1 MDKELDIKQVNVGD
15 TTEPKENAKKP
26 FNIVEE
32 INKDLEDN
40 NVECSSENY
49 FHWRRN
55 GTIIQIDDLTNLL
68 WCHRSQNN
76 LRMIPKDNIITTL
89 QNKEYGMKL
98 KIFTD
103 FKNRIKYSKEA
114 VDSFEE
120 LCQIVTRENFHLMY
134 PIVLRHIFW
143 TVKRRMFGL
152 PDYCPIFL
160 NVYGAAGS
168 GKSEFIKS
176 MFSIFPHTLKS
187 RVANASDLFNDE
199 RQTFRFVSNY
209 VITMDELTG
218 LNKTDMNKLKN
229 QIDCEKIVYRQLG
242 FNKIVEGKNNAQLI
256 GTSNTRLQNTI
267 FVDSD
272 VRKWCEMDIFK
283 YADNEVPEKMVK
295 PLHQF
300 NWLNLWQSVNENED
314 SPFHNP
320 DTYQA
325 FRRWTEQKCL
335 TETPTVEFIKEYVQ
349 KNGGKFMPTVDIW
362 QQYNLMVQ
370 DKQMSKPKLKELIEK
385 YGYTP
390 HRRNTARGF
399 LVPTVS
405 DCKYFSDE
413 DKAEFNAK
421 IEEW

>member
-1 MDKELDIKQVNVGD
+1 MDNAVDIEQENVGD
-15 TTEPKENAKKP
+15 NKAKKEVEKKP

-32 INKDLEDN
+32 INKDLADN

-49 FHWRRN
+49 LHWKRN
-55 GTIIQIDDLTNLL
+55 GIIIQIDDLTNLL

-76 LRMIPKDNIITTL
+76 LRAIPKDNIVTTL
-89 QNKEYGMKL
+89 QNKEYGMKSQ
-98 KIFTD
+98 IFID
-103 FKNRIKYSKEA
+103 FKNKIKFDKQA
-114 VDSFEE
+114 TDSFDE
-120 LCQIVTRENFHLMY
+120 LSRLVTQSNYHPMY
-134 PIVLRHIFW
+134 PTVLKHICW
-143 TVKRRMFGL
+143 TVKRRIFGL

-168 GKSEFIKS
+168 GKSECVKS

-187 RVANASDLFNDE
+187 RVSNAADLFNDE
-199 RQTFRFVSNY
+199 RQTFRFVANY

-256 GTSNTRLQNTI
+256 GTSNTRLQNTL

-272 VRKWCEMDIFK
+272 LRKWCEMDIFK
-283 YADNEVPEKMVK
+283 YPDNEVPEKMVK

-300 NWLNLWQSVNENED
+300 DWLNLWRSVNENEN
-314 SPFHNP
+314 SPFHNA
-320 DTYQA
+320 DTYHA

-335 TETPTVEFIKEYVQ
+335 TETPTVEFIKEQVQ
-349 KNGGKFMPTVDIW
+349 MNGGKFMPTTEIW
-362 QQYNLMVQ
+362 QQYSRTVQ
-370 DKQMSKPKLKELIEK
+370 DKQMSKPKLKELLEK

-390 HRRNTARGF
+390 HRRNDARGF
-399 LVPTVS
+399 LVPTVLE
-405 DCKYFSDE
+405 CKYFSDE
-413 DKAEFNAK
+413 DKAQFNTK
-421 IEEW
+421 NEEW